1 MKLRKTQIIITGI
14 LLILLVS
21 IYYNVTAHSETPS
34 NSANVNYAGNTS
46 KVYTCP
52 MHQDIISDK
61 PGKCPKCGMD
71 LILKNNGSDST
82 KMDMDMK
89 DMKKDMNMNMGNCND
104 NCKDMG
110 CKMENCGDG
119 SCKGNC
125 PMMKDMKKCK
135 SDCKSGCM
143 SK

>member
-1 MKLRKTQIIITGI
+1 MKLKNISVVITGI
-14 LLILLVS
+14 LAIAIIAFYFVS
-21 IYYNVTAHSETPS
+21 ANSQT
-34 NSANVNYAGNTS
+34 NSAKINIAGDTA
-46 KVYTCP
+46 KIYTCP
-52 MHQDIISDK
+52 MHPDVISDK
-61 PGKCPKCGMD
+61 PGQCPKCGMD

-82 KMDMDMK
+82 KMDMNMK